1 MVENAAPTMV
11 LQAVVTKPLKP
22 VCVRRTQAVVMWDGI
37 RTVQTW
43 PAINVRDVAVMV
55 SAVRVKI
62 PAVVQRIVQG
72 SVVETGCVMRRRP
85 VVPVSGIVVP
95 VAVLVAWPMRP
106 RDVRIRRSR
115 NASVRPF
122 QHVAQENGQKRV
134 QLKRRIVE
142 AVKGR
147 AARRTQRPV
156 VMI

>member
-1 MVENAAPTMV
+1 MVENAALTMV
-11 LQAVVTKPLKP
+11 LQAVETKPLKP
-22 VCVRRTQAVVMWDGI
+22 VCAQRTQAVVMWDGI

-43 PAINVRDVAVMV
+43 PVINVRDVAVMV
-55 SAVRVKI
+55 SAVLVKI
-62 PAVVQRIVQG
+62 PVVVPLIVQA
-72 SVVETGCVMRRRP
+72 SVVAMGFVMQKRHVGRAL
-85 VVPVSGIVVP
+85 VIAVP
-95 VAVLVAWPMRP
+95 VAVPVAWPMRP
-106 RDVRIRRSR
+106 QDVRTQRSR

-142 AVKGR
+142 AVKDR